1 MSMPNILKVGDK
13 DVRSIDVTYEDLKIL
28 YSQYIETYGDVPVS
42 RYCDAKHNM
51 PHMRIIQSVLK
62 ENNIKYTDFLA
73 NYGKTTRF
81 SLKMQEEIVENIKS
95 KFPMDVLGV
104 TFYLTDVEVYKNQT
118 TNTTNML

>member
-1 MSMPNILKVGDK
+1 MNMPNILKVGDK

-81 SLKMQEEIVENIKS
+81 
-95 KFPMDVLGV
+95 
-104 TFYLTDVEVYKNQT
+104 
-118 TNTTNML
+118 